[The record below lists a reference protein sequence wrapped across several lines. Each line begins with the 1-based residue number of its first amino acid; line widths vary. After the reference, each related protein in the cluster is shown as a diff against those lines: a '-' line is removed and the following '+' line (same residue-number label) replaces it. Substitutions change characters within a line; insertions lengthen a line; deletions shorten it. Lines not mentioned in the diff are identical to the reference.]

1 VTDAEER
8 DREEKERRR
17 RLMRGE
23 PIRQVRLLPEAE
35 LSEKYDALMELSAD
49 PSVTNRD
56 AQMRYV
62 ARAQVYADEL
72 TRRETVRQGER
83 MEALTTSVNRLT
95 WWIVGLTVIIAIAT
109 IVGAFLTVT
118 AWAGA

>member
-1 VTDAEER
+1 
-8 DREEKERRR
+8 
-17 RLMRGE
+17 
-23 PIRQVRLLPEAE
+23 
-35 LSEKYDALMELSAD
+35 MELSAD

-72 TRRETVRQGER
+72 VRRETVRQGER
-83 MEALTTSVNRLT
+83 MEALTTSLNRLT

-109 IVGAFLTVT
+109 LFGVGIALATFL
-118 AWAGA
+118 AGA